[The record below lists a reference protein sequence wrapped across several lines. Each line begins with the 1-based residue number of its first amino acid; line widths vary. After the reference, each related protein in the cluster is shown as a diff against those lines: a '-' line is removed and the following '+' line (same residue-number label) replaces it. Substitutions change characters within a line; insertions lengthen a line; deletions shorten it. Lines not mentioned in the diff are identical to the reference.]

1 MTLNGK
7 KSEALYQLGLSES
20 KNFHPNLEM
29 LERLVQTKSPAINRI
44 LQTLGQTLLKQTR
57 QNRHN
62 QTSNELLRAYAE
74 GLGVSFEKV
83 ALAYFLPELASSL
96 SKWLPGLPVNLLGC
110 SSFLAWSEI
119 SESPFHGRILDFPL
133 VGSFDRLE
141 RVLHTRFEGELA
153 VCSLSSSGLPFHSL
167 TAINEAGVT
176 MALHQKFTPS
186 FHPDGESI
194 FSLASDLIARTTSY
208 KALSKLIKE
217 KKSITTWNLIFTFP
231 DGRATSI
238 DISGSH
244 YVEQTFDL
252 KQGEQY
258 LCNFAPTEIERSN
271 LYQPL
276 GINSYN
282 QMRAA
287 SAHRKFKKFN
297 PQKSSEVDLLK
308 IMSTL
313 KLKKGES
320 AKKFELDCLTPSS
333 LHTVVMNGKKST
345 LHANSGIAPKLF
357 CSQYAVIEAQLSD
370 PRARPTLSLK
380 GKLKEPSLP
389 ERGYRHII
397 DAQVAYDRLDK
408 HGFYHHL
415 QMAIG
420 HFHELEIKIIC
431 EFFFQIALFLDT
443 THMKERHMIL
453 SELTRMRELLPPYLR
468 DMCTLYI
475 LRLERLTQSSQQN
488 SSQRIKEISHP
499 GLVLMAQAEEKIP
512 PPILA
517 ATLSKTAVIRLDL
530 LDVIHPHL
538 RLDT

>member
-1 MTLNGK
+1 
-7 KSEALYQLGLSES
+7 
-20 KNFHPNLEM
+20 M

-57 QNRHN
+57 QSRHD
-62 QTSNELLRAYAE
+62 LLAAYAE
-74 GLGVSFEKV
+74 GLGVSYEKV
-83 ALAYFLPELASSL
+83 ALAYLLPELASSL
-96 SKWLPGLPVNLLGC
+96 SKWLPGLPINLLGC
-110 SSFLAWSEI
+110 SSFLAWSEV

-141 RVLHTRFEGELA
+141 RVLHTRLDGELA
-153 VCSLSSSGLPFHSL
+153 VCSLSSCGLPFHSL

-194 FSLASDLIARTTSY
+194 FSLASDLISRAASY
-208 KALSKLIKE
+208 KALTRLIKE

-231 DGRATSI
+231 DGMATSI
-238 DISGSH
+238 DLSGDR
-244 YVEQTFDL
+244 YTEQTFDL
-252 KQGEQY
+252 KKGEQY
-258 LCNFAPTEIERSN
+258 LCNFAAVHREQSD
-271 LYQPL
+271 LYRPL

-282 QMRAA
+282 QMRAS
-287 SAHRKFKKFN
+287 SAQKKF
-297 PQKSSEVDLLK
+297 QKFNQKKSTELDLLK
-308 IMSTL
+308 LMSTL

-320 AKKFELDCLTPSS
+320 ATKFELDCLTPSS

-345 LHANSGIAPKLF
+345 IHANSGIAPKF
-357 CSQYAVIEAQLSD
+357 YRSQYAVIEAKLSQA
-370 PRARPTLSLK
+370 RARPTLTLK
-380 GKLKEPSLP
+380 GKLKGPSLP

-397 DAQVAYDRLDK
+397 DAQVAYDGLDK

-420 HFHELEIKIIC
+420 CFHELEIKVIC

-453 SELTRMRELLPPYLR
+453 SELARMRDLLPPYLR
-468 DMCTLYI
+468 DMCSLYL
-475 LRLERLTQSSQQN
+475 LRLERITQKTHQN
-488 SSQRIKEISHP
+488 SAAKIKEISHP
-499 GLVLMAQAEEKIP
+499 GLALMAQAEEKIP
-512 PPILA
+512 PQLLA

-538 RLDT
+538 RLDGQGPI